1 MKPFLLLSCRPEDA
15 AAEGERQA
23 VLEFTGLPEDQ
34 LHQMRVEQAPLPIL
48 DLDHY
53 SGVLLGGG
61 PYNSSDPVKSELQLR
76 VEADIRRVLQ
86 DVFEDD
92 LPFLGLCYGIGTVTA
107 HMGGVVDGTYWE
119 PAGAVPLRRTD
130 AGHRDPLL
138 SEVPETFHAFVGHKE
153 AVRELPDGAVLL
165 VEGDACPVQMFRV
178 QKNCYVTQFHPE
190 LDAEYFIERM
200 NIYRHAG
207 YFAPE
212 DLDHL
217 TKLARDA
224 NIPPSVH
231 TILRRFVEHY
241 GQLKNHAADSTLP
254 LPPLVPHDGADDNAS
269 LGQSR

>member
-15 AAEGERQA
+15 AAEGERLS
-23 VLEFTGLPEDQ
+23 VLHFSGLPEDK
-34 LHQMRVEQAPLPIL
+34 LHQIRVESAPLPIL
-48 DLDHY
+48 DLDEY
-53 SGVLLGGG
+53 SGVMLGGG
-61 PYNSSDPVKSELQLR
+61 PYNSSDPVKSEVQLR
-76 VEADIRRVLQ
+76 VEADLRRVLE

-107 HMGGVVDGTYWE
+107 HMGGVVDRTYGE
-119 PAGAVPLRRTD
+119 PAGPVPLRRTD
-130 AGHRDPLL
+130 AGQRDPLL
-138 SEVPETFHAFVGHKE
+138 SEVPETFKAFVGHKE

-190 LDAEYFIERM
+190 LDAEHFIDRM

-212 DLDHL
+212 TLDAL
-217 TKLARDA
+217 SDQARA
-224 NIPPSVH
+224 AEVSPAVH

-241 GQLKNHAADSTLP
+241 
-254 LPPLVPHDGADDNAS
+254 
-269 LGQSR
+269 RR

>member
-15 AAEGERQA
+15 AADGERLA
-23 VLEFTGLPEDQ
+23 VLQFTGLPEDK
-34 LHQMRVEQAPLPIL
+34 LHQIRVEVAPLPVLNL
-48 DLDHY
+48 DEY

-61 PYNSSDPVKSELQLR
+61 PYNSSDPVKSDLQLR
-76 VEADIRRVLQ
+76 VESDIGRVLQ
-86 DVFEDD
+86 DVFEED

-107 HMGGVVDGTYWE
+107 HMGGVVDRTYAE
-119 PAGAVPLRRTD
+119 PAGPVHLRRTD

-138 SEVPETFHAFVGHKE
+138 SEVPETFQAFVGHKE

-190 LDAEYFIERM
+190 LDAAYFIDRM

-212 DLDHL
+212 ELDDL
-217 TKLARDA
+217 TQAARDA
-224 NIPPSVH
+224 NISPAVH

-241 GQLKNHAADSTLP
+241 GS
-254 LPPLVPHDGADDNAS
+254 
-269 LGQSR
+269 